1 MWLVSVPAGLTD
13 EIDQLVGRSNDVCSV
28 LCGGCCVCCGLCL
41 LWQPVRHTDEEAGW
55 CVRSEWDVTL
65 KHEALEGCEGISLA
79 VHSVVEE
86 GQSRILLLS
95 SHQWWLLAGAGEM
108 QQWSATKERR
118 SAVRQKKKK

>member
-1 MWLVSVPAGLTD
+1 MELLVWLVSVPAGLTD
-13 EIDQLVGRSNDVCSV
+13 ERDQLVGRSDD
-28 LCGGCCVCCGLCL
+28 VCCGLCL
-41 LWQPVRHTDEEAGW
+41 LWQPARHTGEEAGW